1 MKFRM
6 SEKEKEAEL
15 AQKKR
20 LTGGARTQLTRLL
33 RKVNPLMD
41 ADGVGQDKKC
51 LKQFILQIE
60 EYVERLKTLDTDI
73 LELIS
78 AFDDSEDLCAKDMDE
93 SEHYQAKANITVL
106 SLEEI
111 LEQRKRPTAT
121 MTIRSSPLRRSESRE
136 TLDGGCKMRAKLP
149 KLGDVLLRV
158 ALSGC
163 LGFDLSFCN
172 KMSTSA
178 SFITHRVVAPGP
190 KGRKYA
196 FDFRGMQ
203 GRKLP

>member
-1 MKFRM
+1 M

-41 ADGVGQDKKC
+41 ADGVGQDTKC

-149 KLGDVLLRV
+149 KLGDVLLTGPYDIFTWQDFV
-158 ALSGC
+158 ACSIRWTPRPR
-163 LGFDLSFCN
+163 
-172 KMSTSA
+172 TS
-178 SFITHRVVAPGP
+178 RP
-190 KGRKYA
+190 RK
-196 FDFRGMQ
+196 
-203 GRKLP
+203 